1 MSKLWSIKTLADQKL
16 RPRSTFGSTVKI
28 WVHYQKKYKPIYKIW
43 VKKPQKKQKNGITL
57 ELDWLVYRLSN
68 LSQKSCFNWFPRIE
82 TKIGKR
88 WKFETYQKE
97 QRAVKKLNT
106 DLLSGMS
113 HNFDGLK
120 QTTLQRIQSKIS
132 RHGYLLILRACV
144 SRENI
149 RAQRL
154 KSGRN
159 FDVDSSDAKR
169 SRLKHFHDR
178 SLLD

>member
-1 MSKLWSIKTLADQKL
+1 
-16 RPRSTFGSTVKI
+16 
-28 WVHYQKKYKPIYKIW
+28 
-43 VKKPQKKQKNGITL
+43 
-57 ELDWLVYRLSN
+57 LSN

-120 QTTLQRIQSKIS
+120 QTTLQPPFSRPCTNLKAPNVFQSN
-132 RHGYLLILRACV
+132 LLIPR
-144 SRENI
+144 
-149 RAQRL
+149 
-154 KSGRN
+154 
-159 FDVDSSDAKR
+159 
-169 SRLKHFHDR
+169 
-178 SLLD
+178 